1 MKLNDLAIIIVL
13 FIIVAFLLSI
23 LNVIDITL
31 TNILSYALLIIGI
44 ALVYGESIRQNRLSV
59 FLGSI
64 IFLLGVYFLIS
75 ENFELNNRD
84 GMSVPIILIFA
95 GTGLLV
101 LHISTKSKKIFLII
115 SILLL
120 SAGLTLLIMNS
131 HLSIGSFIQS
141 LLPVLNF
148 LWPAI
153 IILIVIALFLKIR

>member
-44 ALVYGESIRQNRLSV
+44 ALVYGESIRQNRISV
-59 FLGSI
+59 FLGSV

-84 GMSVPIILIFA
+84 GMSIPIILIFA
-95 GTGLLV
+95 GTSLLV
-101 LHISTKSKKIFLII
+101 LHISTKTKKIFLII
-115 SILLL
+115 SIILL
-120 SAGLTLLIMNS
+120 SAGLTLLIMSS

>member
-13 FIIVAFLLSI
+13 FIIVFFLLSI
-23 LNVIDITL
+23 LNVIDISL

-44 ALVYGESIRQNRLSV
+44 ALVYGESIRQNRISV

-101 LHISTKSKKIFLII
+101 LHISTKTKKIFLII
-115 SILLL
+115 SIILL

>member
-1 MKLNDLAIIIVL
+1 MKLIDLAIIIIL

-44 ALVYGESIRQNRLSV
+44 ALVYGESIRQNRISV

-101 LHISTKSKKIFLII
+101 LHISTKTKKIFLII
-115 SILLL
+115 SIILL

>member
-101 LHISTKSKKIFLII
+101 LHISTKTKKIFLII

>member
-101 LHISTKSKKIFLII
+101 LHISTKTKKIFLII

-148 LWPAI
+148 LWPAL
-153 IILIVIALFLKIR
+153 IILIVITLFLKIR

>member
-1 MKLNDLAIIIVL
+1 MKLNDLALIIVL
-13 FIIVAFLLSI
+13 FIIVSFLLSI

-75 ENFELNNRD
+75 ENFELNNRN

-101 LHISTKSKKIFLII
+101 LHISTKTKKIFLII
-115 SILLL
+115 SIILL
-120 SAGLTLLIMNS
+120 STGLTLLIMNS

-141 LLPVLNF
+141 FLPVLNF

>member
-1 MKLNDLAIIIVL
+1 MKLNDLAIIIIL

-44 ALVYGESIRQNRLSV
+44 ALVYGESIRQNRISV

-75 ENFELNNRD
+75 ENFELNNSN

-101 LHISTKSKKIFLII
+101 LHISTKTKKIFLII
-115 SILLL
+115 SIILL
-120 SAGLTLLIMNS
+120 SAGLTLLILNS

>member
-13 FIIVAFLLSI
+13 FIIVFFLLSI
-23 LNVIDITL
+23 LNVIDISL

-44 ALVYGESIRQNRLSV
+44 ALVYGESIRQNRISV

-101 LHISTKSKKIFLII
+101 LHISTKTKKIFLII
-115 SILLL
+115 SIMLL

>member
-1 MKLNDLAIIIVL
+1 MKLNDLALIIVL

-84 GMSVPIILIFA
+84 GMSVPLILIFA

-101 LHISTKSKKIFLII
+101 LHISTKTKKIFLII
-115 SILLL
+115 SIILL

>member
-1 MKLNDLAIIIVL
+1 MKLNDLALIIVL
-13 FIIVAFLLSI
+13 FIIVSFLLSI

-75 ENFELNNRD
+75 ENFELKTRD

-101 LHISTKSKKIFLII
+101 LHISTKTKKIFLII

>member
-1 MKLNDLAIIIVL
+1 MKLNDLAIIIIL

-31 TNILSYALLIIGI
+31 TNILSYALLIIGL

-101 LHISTKSKKIFLII
+101 LHISTKTKKIFLII
-115 SILLL
+115 SIILL

>member
-1 MKLNDLAIIIVL
+1 MKLNDLALIIVL
-13 FIIVAFLLSI
+13 FIIVSFLLSI

-75 ENFELNNRD
+75 ENFELSNRN

-101 LHISTKSKKIFLII
+101 LHISTKAKKIFLII
-115 SILLL
+115 SIILL

>member
-31 TNILSYALLIIGI
+31 TNILSYTLLIIGI
-44 ALVYGESIRQNRLSV
+44 ALVYGESIRQNRISV

-64 IFLLGVYFLIS
+64 VFLLGVYFLIS

-101 LHISTKSKKIFLII
+101 LHISTKTKKIFLII
-115 SILLL
+115 SIILL
-120 SAGLTLLIMNS
+120 SAGSTLLIMSS
-131 HLSIGSFIQS
+131 HLSVGSFIQS
-141 LLPVLNF
+141 FLPVLNF

-153 IILIVIALFLKIR
+153 IILIVIVLFLKIR

>member
-1 MKLNDLAIIIVL
+1 MKLNDLALIIVL
-13 FIIVAFLLSI
+13 FIIVSFLLSI

-75 ENFELNNRD
+75 ENFELNNRN

-101 LHISTKSKKIFLII
+101 LHISTKTKKIFLII
-115 SILLL
+115 SIILL
-120 SAGLTLLIMNS
+120 SKGLTLLIMNS
-131 HLSIGSFIQS
+131 HLSIGSFIQ
-141 LLPVLNF
+141 
-148 LWPAI
+148 
-153 IILIVIALFLKIR
+153 